1 MKKKKPEYKKIV
13 LALILLWSG
22 VYISLS
28 GWWGV
33 NEGVSQAMIY
43 AVVGSYLGYC
53 FASASDK
60 RSANRY
66 GIDLSNGERG
76 DE

>member
-1 MKKKKPEYKKIV
+1 MKKRRRPEYKKIV
-13 LALILLWSG
+13 LALILIWSA

-28 GWWGV
+28 GIFGV

-53 FASASDK
+53 LASASDK

-66 GIDLSNGERG
+66 GVDIGGEMG
-76 DE
+76 D